1 MFDSKSLQIYFIC
14 GTQDIIGDQNIKD
27 VLKAALESGIT
38 LFQFREK
45 GPNALVGDEKEALAK
60 ELKTLCHEYKVPFLI
75 NDDVDLA
82 EKIDADGIHV
92 GQDDEIIASFANR
105 FKNKIIGLSVGNVK
119 EYQQS
124 DLEHVDYIGVGP
136 MYETSSKSDASA
148 PVGPEMI
155 ATLKNINPSLPMVAI
170 GGITEDNCELI
181 AKEGADGVSVISVI
195 THSQNID
202 KTVNKLKHYFK

>member
-1 MFDSKSLQIYFIC
+1 MFDSKSLQVYFIC

-82 EKIDADGIHV
+82 EKIDADGIH
-92 GQDDEIIASFANR
+92 E
-105 FKNKIIGLSVGNVK
+105 VK
-119 EYQQS
+119 
-124 DLEHVDYIGVGP
+124 
-136 MYETSSKSDASA
+136 MTK
-148 PVGPEMI
+148 
-155 ATLKNINPSLPMVAI
+155 
-170 GGITEDNCELI
+170 
-181 AKEGADGVSVISVI
+181 
-195 THSQNID
+195 
-202 KTVNKLKHYFK
+202 